1 MFFKLERNADME
13 KTIKTP
19 ESERTEKSR
28 YFALLNSKIGRETI
42 EVSYIMVNS
51 NNKSYIA
58 NKYWFFEDIR
68 KSDVGKTTKNT
79 QLNQKCFSRYPSPK
93 IIQNGREVMEKSEIL

>member
-1 MFFKLERNADME
+1 MLKSGFSKLEVNDDME

-19 ESERTEKSR
+19 ESERTKKSR

-51 NNKSYIA
+51 DNSSYIA
-58 NKYWFFEDIR
+58 KKYWFFEDI
-68 KSDVGKTTKNT
+68 
-79 QLNQKCFSRYPSPK
+79 
-93 IIQNGREVMEKSEIL
+93 

>member
-1 MFFKLERNADME
+1 MFFKLERNTDMG

-51 NNKSYIA
+51 NNKSYIT
-58 NKYWFFEDIR
+58 NKYWFFEYDW
-68 KSDVGKTTKNT
+68 
-79 QLNQKCFSRYPSPK
+79 LH
-93 IIQNGREVMEKSEIL
+93 

>member
-1 MFFKLERNADME
+1 MCFKLERNTDMG

-28 YFALLNSKIGRETI
+28 YFTLLNSKIGRETI

-51 NNKSYIA
+51 DKNSYMV
-58 NKYWFFEDIR
+58 K
-68 KSDVGKTTKNT
+68 KTV
-79 QLNQKCFSRYPSPK
+79 F
-93 IIQNGREVMEKSEIL
+93 

>member
-1 MFFKLERNADME
+1 MFFKLEQNADMG

-51 NNKSYIA
+51 DNNSYIA
-58 NKYWFFEDIR
+58 KKYWFFEDI
-68 KSDVGKTTKNT
+68 
-79 QLNQKCFSRYPSPK
+79 
-93 IIQNGREVMEKSEIL
+93 